1 MKPNMSNDE
10 CKHKGWRLVKTG
22 KVQGFKIWECERCQF
37 KLKEKITGSHEVFVV
52 KDLSNETV
60 GNKTFPYE

>member
-1 MKPNMSNDE
+1 MKPSMLSDE
-10 CKHKGWRLVKTG
+10 CKHKDWRLVKTG

-60 GNKTFPYE
+60 DNKTFPY